1 MEPPQKRA
9 AAVYIRADS
18 APRAESAVERILLNV
33 NLTAVWLT
41 ERGEPRGGDRVTLC
55 RTHDCCGALRFARLR
70 RRGRRRM
77 VYALEA
83 GCGQTTTKAERLAA
97 ASTLAISPASLP
109 ICTRSASWRGVAS
122 ELDASVAVDS
132 GLHGREEGG
141 CSGGAGLGGRHGWL
155 HDFREF
161 GDEFWRVVTW
171 WCTDTNQ
178 RIW

>member
-1 MEPPQKRA
+1 M
-9 AAVYIRADS
+9 
-18 APRAESAVERILLNV
+18 

-122 ELDASVAVDS
+122 ELHASVQSIWACIAAKRVAALAELGWAAGMGGFTIFAIWRRVWS
-132 GLHGREEGG
+132 G
-141 CSGGAGLGGRHGWL
+141 
-155 HDFREF
+155 D
-161 GDEFWRVVTW
+161 VVHYGHKSVHLVTIA
-171 WCTDTNQ
+171 TSSS
-178 RIW
+178 RLYSF